1 MLLQTVILPT
11 CVVTIDKRW
20 SYYED
25 QSQYGETHVEDI
37 KDSKR
42 LLLDGLMDVMANG
55 DCISLR
61 MNRAMMAVHIGDAAE
76 IMLASAVDTEVMH
89 EIPSTLR

>member
-11 CVVTIDKRW
+11 CVVTIDKGW

-25 QSQYGETHVEDI
+25 QPQYGETHVEDI

-42 LLLDGLMDVMANG
+42 LLKRDGRTYG
-55 DCISLR
+55 CE
-61 MNRAMMAVHIGDAAE
+61 GE
-76 IMLASAVDTEVMH
+76 C
-89 EIPSTLR
+89 

>member
-11 CVVTIDKRW
+11 CVVVAIYEGW

-42 LLLDGLMDVMANG
+42 LLKRDLLWM
-55 DCISLR
+55 
-61 MNRAMMAVHIGDAAE
+61 
-76 IMLASAVDTEVMH
+76 
-89 EIPSTLR
+89 